1 MNFISKI
8 ICSTYKYI
16 KHLCGFANDADV
28 APDSK
33 LSKRNTKIDSTAT
46 NDHMIQEKAIRDELS
61 TTWPMKPAAKRKI
74 AAKRKKAVKKTTRK
88 STKKPIKK

>member
-8 ICSTYKYI
+8 TYSTYKYI
-16 KHLCGFANDADV
+16 KHLCRFANDADI
-28 APDSK
+28 PLDSK
-33 LSKRNTKIDSTAT
+33 SSKRNTKIDSTAT
-46 NDHMIQEKAIRDELS
+46 NDYMIQETAVKEELS